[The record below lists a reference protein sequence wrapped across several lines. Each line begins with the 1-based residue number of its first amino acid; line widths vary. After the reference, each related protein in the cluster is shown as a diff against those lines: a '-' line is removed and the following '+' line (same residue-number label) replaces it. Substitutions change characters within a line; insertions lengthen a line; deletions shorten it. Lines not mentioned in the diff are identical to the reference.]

1 MDDGLIIIGGGLA
14 GLSAALAAAKQ
25 GQKCV
30 LVSVQ
35 PSQRAQS
42 ALAEGGIS
50 GAAGKDPL
58 DIEAHRRD
66 TQAAGQFLADSRAVK
81 KLALAAPEIIEKLGR
96 LGVPF
101 NRERDGLALR
111 QMGGHGQARTAFV
124 KNRTGKAV
132 LTALIDEV
140 RKYEAQGLVRR
151 LSHHAFIELA
161 LQGEICAGCT
171 VRDCYTGRLYGLK
184 GPVLLASGGLSGL
197 FPGCATGTRTNDG
210 SVAAAVFRQGVE
222 LANLEFIQYHPTTFP
237 IPGKR
242 RLVSE
247 AARSAGGRLFV
258 MRNGGPWYF
267 MEELHPQ
274 LGNLA
279 PRDVI
284 SREMEAVRR
293 QKDCAPQV
301 YLDMSAVKKEAWRE
315 RLPDLREEC
324 LRYLRIDPE
333 KEPILVEPGIHYFMG
348 GIRVDAC
355 HRASKKRLYAA
366 GECAC
371 QYHGANRLGGNSM
384 LGAIYGGAVAA
395 RQAME
400 DMAAGEI
407 KTAPLPPQT
416 RDWPQDPAY
425 AQEMKDIL
433 RKGLGLCRTERE
445 LSEAIR
451 ALEALAGSRKLSDA
465 DRDRTLLGLAMLQ
478 SARSRRESRGAH
490 QRLDYPQTS
499 EKYQKTTVA
508 VFDGREIQIAFRGVR
523 DF

>member
-1 MDDGLIIIGGGLA
+1 MEQIIVIGAGLA
-14 GLSAALAAAKQ
+14 GLAAACQAARQ
-25 GQKCV
+25 GQTCL
-30 LVSVQ
+30 LVSPQ
-35 PSQRAQS
+35 PSERTQS
-42 ALAEGGIS
+42 VLAEGGIS
-50 GAAGKDPL
+50 AAVDAENTLEAGA
-58 DIEAHRRD
+58 
-66 TQAAGQFLADSRAVK
+66 FLADPNAVGRM
-81 KLALAAPEIIEKLGR
+81 ADAAPEIIDWLQG

-101 NRERDGLALR
+101 ASEGGMLSFRR
-111 QMGGHGQARTAFV
+111 MGGHHKANAAYAQ
-124 KNRTGKAV
+124 NSTGKAIV
-132 LTALIDEV
+132 TAMIDEA
-140 RKYEAQGLVRR
+140 RKYEAEGLIER
-151 LSHHAFIELA
+151 LSHHAFVQLLLA
-161 LQGEICAGCT
+161 NGVCVGCV
-171 VRDCYTGRLYGLK
+171 VRDIYSESLINLHGS
-184 GPVLLASGGLSGL
+184 VILASGGLSGL
-197 FPGCATGTRTNDG
+197 FGEYATGTVQNTG
-210 SVAAAVFRQGVE
+210 KVTAAVFRQGVT